1 VRVIKSELVQFLLKA
16 QIDLSMNVAVF
27 VPPVSRATDLKTR
40 PSAHVKQDDLRA
52 GEGNPQ

>member
-1 VRVIKSELVQFLLKA
+1 MRVIKSELVQFLLKA